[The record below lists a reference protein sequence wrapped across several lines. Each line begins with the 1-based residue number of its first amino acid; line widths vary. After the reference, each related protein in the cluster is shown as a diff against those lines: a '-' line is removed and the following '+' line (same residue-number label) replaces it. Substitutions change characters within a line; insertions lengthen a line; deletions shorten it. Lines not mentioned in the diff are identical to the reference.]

1 MGFDLSRLQN
11 VRNETKEELL
21 DWQAQFKPGSPEH
34 IAATV
39 ELGRRS
45 DQMNWVKLWGF
56 VVAVLSLL
64 LGAIALIR
72 HW

>member
-21 DWQAQFKPGSPEH
+21 NWQSQYKPGSPQH

-45 DQMNWVKLWGF
+45 DQMNWIKLWGF
-56 VVAVLSLL
+56 AVAVLSLI
-64 LGAIALIR
+64 LGVVALIR
-72 HW
+72 QW

>member
-1 MGFDLSRLQN
+1 MGFDPSGIEN

-21 DWQAQFKPGSPEH
+21 NWKAHYKPGSPQH

-39 ELGRRS
+39 ELGRRN
-45 DQMNWVKLWGF
+45 DRMNWIKLWGF
-56 VVAVLSLL
+56 AVAVLSLI

>member
-1 MGFDLSRLQN
+1 MGFNPSRLEN
-11 VRNETKEELL
+11 VRQETKEELL
-21 DWQAQFKPGSPEH
+21 NWQAHYKPGSPQH

-45 DQMNWVKLWGF
+45 DRMNLVKFWGLI
-56 VVAVLSLL
+56 VTVLLMILAAV
-64 LGAIALIR
+64 ALIR